1 MEALRKRSFALEVKE
16 VESVVVVVVVFNA
29 AKITN
34 KIYYGLEN

>member
-16 VESVVVVVVVFNA
+16 VESVVVVVVFNA